1 MDYIRGVNRN
11 QITLFPESIEDYIT
25 EDNPVRFIDA
35 FVRQLDLADLGFN
48 RAQPAETGRPAYD
61 PGDLLRLYLYGY
73 LNRVRSSR
81 LLERETKV
89 NIEVMWLLGKLTPD
103 FKTIADFRRDNLKAL
118 KQVCREFMLLCRKL
132 QLFGGKL
139 VAIDGSKFKAV
150 NGRRRNFNEHRLKKA
165 MHLLDEKISGYL
177 KSLDAADANDS
188 DDDHPPPSAAELQAK
203 IATLKE
209 RKAKYQSLS
218 EELKSSGAKQVSLTD
233 KDARSMIVHFN
244 STDVCYNVQTAVDEK
259 HQLIVEHEVTNDP
272 TDHAHLAEMALRAKE
287 TLAVE
292 QLEVVADMGYYDGA
306 EVKQCAAAGI
316 TTYVPKPITSVNQK
330 RGLFTKQHFT
340 YDEGKDCYVCPA
352 SAELHYRYE
361 SFEQN
366 RMIRYYTTN
375 KCLTCSLQSKCTTNA
390 RGRRIT
396 RWVDEKLMD
405 DMARRVRARPEVLR
419 RRQQLSEPPF
429 GTIKRA
435 MNQGYFL
442 MKGLD
447 KVGAEM
453 SLTVLSYNLKR
464 AINILGVP
472 KLIEALT

>member
-1 MDYIRGVNRN
+1 MDYIRGTNRN

-35 FVRQLDLADLGFN
+35 FVGKLDLSELGFN

-89 NIEVMWLLGKLTPD
+89 NIEVMWLLGKLSPD

-118 KQVCREFMLLCRKL
+118 KQVCREFTLLCRRL
-132 QLFGGKL
+132 QLYGGEL
-139 VAIDGSKFKAV
+139 VAVDGSKFKAV
-150 NGRRRNFNEHRLKKA
+150 NGRRRNFSEHRLNKA
-165 MHLLDEKISGYL
+165 IHLLNEQINAYL
-177 KSLDAADANDS
+177 KGLDAADANEPDP
-188 DDDHPPPSAAELQAK
+188 DHPPPGAADLRAK
-203 IATLKE
+203 IESLRQRKTKYEALHADLK
-209 RKAKYQSLS
+209 A
-218 EELKSSGAKQVSLTD
+218 SGAKQVSLTD
-233 KDARSMIVHFN
+233 RDARSMIVHFN

-259 HQLIVEHEVTNDP
+259 HQLIVAHEVTNDP

-292 QLEVVADMGYYDGA
+292 QLEVVADRGYYDGA
-306 EVKQCAAAGI
+306 EVKQCAQAGI
-316 TTYVPKPITSVNQK
+316 TTYVPKPITSVNRK
-330 RGLFTKQHFT
+330 RGLFTKQDFSYET
-340 YDEGKDCYVCPA
+340 GKDCYVCPA
-352 SAELHYRYE
+352 GAELHYRYE
-361 SFEQN
+361 SFEQG
-366 RMIRYYTTN
+366 RLIRYYTTSQ
-375 KCLTCSLQSKCTTNA
+375 CLACPLKSQCTTNV

-396 RWVDEKLMD
+396 RWVDEKFMD
-405 DMARRVRARPEVLR
+405 EMARRVRARPEVLR

-472 KLIEALT
+472 KLIAAVT

>member
-1 MDYIRGVNRN
+1 MDYIRGVTRN
-11 QITLFPESIEDYIT
+11 QVILFPESVEDYIT
-25 EDNPVRFIDA
+25 ADNPVRFIDA
-35 FVRQLDLADLGFN
+35 FVSNLNLAELGFT

-81 LLERETKV
+81 MLERETKV
-89 NIEVMWLLGKLTPD
+89 NLEVMWLLGKLAPD

-118 KQVCREFMLLCRKL
+118 KGVCREFTLLCRKL
-132 QLFGGKL
+132 ELFGGEL

-150 NGRRRNFNEHRLKKA
+150 NNRRRNFNEARLTKA
-165 MHLLDEKISGYL
+165 IKAIEEKIDGYLDEL
-177 KSLDAADANDS
+177 DQADAAEPDADE
-188 DDDHPPPSAAELQAK
+188 PPPSAAELREK
-203 IATLKE
+203 IKTLTE
-209 RKAKYQSLS
+209 RKAKYQTLH
-218 EELKSSGAKQVSLTD
+218 EGLKASGAKQVSLTD
-233 KDARSMIVHFN
+233 KDARAMVMHHG
-244 STDVCYNVQTAVDEK
+244 STEVGYNVQTAVDEK

-306 EVKQCAAAGI
+306 EVKQCAEAGVTAYI
-316 TTYVPKPITSVNQK
+316 PKPITSVNQK
-330 RGLFTKQHFT
+330 RGLFTKQDCV
-340 YDEGKDCYVCPA
+340 YDEAKDCYRCPA
-352 SAELHYRYE
+352 GEELTYRYE

-366 RMIRYYTTN
+366 RQIRYYTTS
-375 KCLTCSLQSKCTTNA
+375 KCRNCPLKSKCTTNS

-396 RWVDEKLMD
+396 RWVDEKFLE
-405 DMARRVRARPEVLR
+405 DMARRVRARPEVMR

-435 MNQGYFL
+435 MGHGYFL
-442 MKGLD
+442 MKGLN

-464 AINILGVP
+464 VINIIGV
-472 KLIEALT
+472 KKMIEAVA

>member
-1 MDYIRGVNRN
+1 MDYIRGTNRH
-11 QITLFPESIEDYIT
+11 QVMLFPESVEDYIT

-35 FVRQLDLADLGFN
+35 FVGSLDLAELGFM

-81 LLERETKV
+81 MLERETKV
-89 NIEVMWLLGKLTPD
+89 NLEVMWLLGKLRPD
-103 FKTIADFRRDNLKAL
+103 FKTIADFRRDNLRAL
-118 KQVCREFMLLCRKL
+118 KQVCREFTLLCRKL
-132 QLFGGKL
+132 ELFGGEL

-150 NGRRRNFNEHRLKKA
+150 NGRRRNFSEHRLKKA
-165 MHLLDEKISGYL
+165 IQTMDEKINTYL
-177 KSLDAADANDS
+177 KSLDAADAHETDP
-188 DDDHPPPSAAELQAK
+188 DEPPPSGADLRAK
-203 IATLKE
+203 IETLQQ
-209 RKAKYQSLS
+209 RKAKYEALHAD
-218 EELKSSGAKQVSLTD
+218 LKASGAKQVSLTD
-233 KDARSMIVHFN
+233 PEARSMIVHFN

-272 TDHAHLAEMALRAKE
+272 TDHAHLAEMAVRAKE
-287 TLAVE
+287 TLGVA

-316 TTYVPKPITSVNQK
+316 TTYIPKPITSVNRK
-330 RGLFTKQHFT
+330 RGLFTKQDFT
-340 YDEGKDCYVCPA
+340 YDDAKDCYRCPA
-352 SAELHYRYE
+352 GAELTYRYE

-366 RMIRYYTTN
+366 RLIRYYTTSQ
-375 KCLTCSLQSKCTTNA
+375 CLACPIKDKCTTNQ

-405 DMARRVRARPEVLR
+405 DMARRVRARPELIR

-435 MNQGYFL
+435 MGHSYFL
-442 MKGLD
+442 MKGLN

-464 AINILGVP
+464 VINIIGVQ
-472 KLIEALT
+472 KMIEAVT